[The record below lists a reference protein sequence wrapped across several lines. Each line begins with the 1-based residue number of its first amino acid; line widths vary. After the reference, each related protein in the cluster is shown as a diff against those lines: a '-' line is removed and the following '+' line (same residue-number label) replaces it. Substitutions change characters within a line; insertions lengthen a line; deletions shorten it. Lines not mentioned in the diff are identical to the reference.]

1 MKSPTPGTGL
11 LSPDRCALVGM
22 VHLLP
27 LPGSPRWA
35 GDMQAVLDAARRDAE
50 ALLTGGCD
58 LLLVEN
64 MGDVPYL
71 RGGVPPETVAA
82 MARATAAVVAF
93 GLPTGVQVLAAANR
107 EALGVAVASGARFIR
122 VEGFAYAHVAD
133 EGWIDASAG
142 PLLRARSALGSAVE
156 VWADI
161 QKKHSAHAVTAD
173 LSLAEWA
180 HGAAFC
186 GADAVVVTGTATG
199 RPTASAHVKAAAS
212 SGCPVVVG
220 SGVNPD
226 NVTEVADTAAAVIV
240 GSWLKVDGLWPNP
253 VDGERVRRLRGA
265 LGE

>member
-1 MKSPTPGTGL
+1 LP
-11 LSPDRCALVGM
+11 PDRCALVGM

-35 GDMQAVLDAARRDAE
+35 GDMQAILDAARRDAE
-50 ALLTGGCD
+50 ALLVGGCD

-71 RGGVPPETVAA
+71 RGAVPPETVAA
-82 MARATAAVVAF
+82 MTRATAAVVAL
-93 GLPTGVQVLAAANR
+93 GAPTGLQVLAAANR
-107 EALGVAVASGARFIR
+107 EALGVAAATGARFIR

-133 EGWIDASAG
+133 EGWIEASAG
-142 PLLRARSALGSAVE
+142 TLLRARSALGCAVE

-199 RPTASAHVKAAAS
+199 RPTARADVEAAAS
-212 SGCPVVVG
+212 AGHPVVVG
-220 SGVNPD
+220 SGVNPE
-226 NVTEVADTAAAVIV
+226 NLAAVADTAAGVIV
-240 GSWLKVDGLWPNP
+240 GSWLKVDGFWSNP
-253 VDGERVRRLRGA
+253 VDVERVRRLRAA
-265 LGE
+265 LDH